1 MCLAVPAKIMAI
13 HNDTATVEISGVTYE
28 ASLMLTPQA
37 KVGDY
42 VILHAGFAI
51 QILDQ
56 KEAQKTL
63 KIWEEIAQ
71 VELSNKKVKSE
82 KNA

>member
-1 MCLAVPAKIMAI
+1 MCLAVPAKIKSINGDM
-13 HNDTATVEISGVTYE
+13 ATVEISGVTYE

-56 KEAQKTL
+56 DEARQTL
-63 KIWEEIAQ
+63 KLFDEIAKLTQ
-71 VELSNKKVKSE
+71 KEVKK
-82 KNA
+82 

>member
-1 MCLAVPAKIMAI
+1 MCLAVPAKIKSIDGDM
-13 HNDTATVEISGVTYE
+13 ATVEISGVTYE

-56 KEAQKTL
+56 DEARQTL
-63 KIWEEIAQ
+63 KLFDEIAKLTQ
-71 VELSNKKVKSE
+71 KEVKK
-82 KNA
+82 

>member
-1 MCLAVPAKIMAI
+1 MCLAVPAKIKSI
-13 HNDTATVEISGVTYE
+13 HGDTATVEISGVTYE

-56 KEAQKTL
+56 NEARQTL
-63 KIWEEIAQ
+63 KLFDEIAKLIQ
-71 VELSNKKVKSE
+71 KEVRNKD
-82 KNA
+82 A